1 MSAMNETGRKATLV
15 KYDQFQNEIDVTSQ
29 SENAAELL
37 EANDEISPT
46 FNVISSPAN
55 SANKE
60 ESKDVQAISED
71 VPKKKVQLPPIKV
84 QEEISDLEIE
94 ARKVEAELI
103 DDT

>member
-15 KYDQFQNEIDVTSQ
+15 KYDQLQNEMDVTAQ
-29 SENAAELL
+29 SDNVAELL
-37 EANDEISPT
+37 EANDDISPT
-46 FNVISSPAN
+46 FNVIASPVN
-55 SANKE
+55 SADKE
-60 ESKDVQAISED
+60 ESKDIQAISED